1 LEKIVTA
8 SFDASTPALRTDAGK
23 AAGMNSIVPSVPLLS
38 RSKRHVS
45 IDASPPD
52 RDSHYGNSIN
62 PHTHMELTGK
72 AALVTGG
79 TRGIGAATAIAF
91 AKEGADVAISARH
104 DDDAARQTQREIE
117 ALGRRCEIITA
128 DCGVATDCTRLVE
141 QAAKALGRL
150 DVLVHAAGGAVPGG
164 LLEVTPE
171 AWNDAFNVHVHAVY
185 HLSRAAVPH
194 LRREKEGAIILV
206 SSTAGK
212 LGVMGNL
219 AYQAVKGA
227 LPHLTR
233 ALARELANDNIRVN
247 CVAPGVI
254 RTRFHEHMSAEQK
267 KLNLEQRIPLH
278 REGTP
283 AQVADGIVMLVKN
296 DYITGDT
303 VTIDGGLTS
312 RIA

>member
-1 LEKIVTA
+1 MQLHHKT
-8 SFDASTPALRTDAGK
+8 
-23 AAGMNSIVPSVPLLS
+23 
-38 RSKRHVS
+38 
-45 IDASPPD
+45 
-52 RDSHYGNSIN
+52 
-62 PHTHMELTGK
+62 
-72 AALVTGG
+72 ALVTGG

-91 AKEGADVAISARH
+91 AKEGADLAISSRH
-104 DDDAARQTQREIE
+104 FDEDAQRTKREIE
-117 ALGRRCEIITA
+117 ALGRRCETLTA
-128 DCGVATDCTRLVE
+128 DCGVPADCTRLVE
-141 QAAKALGRL
+141 QAAAKFGRL
-150 DVLVHAAGGAVPGG
+150 DVLVHAAGGAVTGG

-171 AWNDAFNVHVHAVY
+171 AWNAAFDVHVHAVY

-194 LRREKEGAIILV
+194 IRQGKEGAIILI

-227 LPHLTR
+227 LPQLTR

-254 RTRFHEHMSAEQK
+254 RTKFHEHMSAEQK

-278 REGTP
+278 REGT
-283 AQVADGIVMLVKN
+283 AEQVAEVILMLATN